1 MNTEDYDKYII
12 INGSSTPIS
21 KQLKKQ
27 GFVKT
32 TNIKL
37 NSLIR
42 GYFCG
47 KNMEK
52 NYLRNSINVLGTIT
66 IYFWKRNLD
75 KLHSVMNFSDNEN
88 EKTIYIHSL
97 CVNQIEHFTYG
108 YLLLNELIDAGRN
121 LDYRQIRL
129 WAINVEKTI
138 EFYKKNHFY
147 SINQK
152 EDYDMKE
159 NDLIPMQYD
168 YDNTPS
174 KKREEKTSDMKENG
188 IIPMGYDY
196 DDDAPSKKR
205 EEKTSDMVKDE
216 KWYYDRS
223 YRSYMNSYMDADAKD
238 AKDAKDEKQEKQEKG
253 GQKKKRKTQRQT
265 RK

>member
-27 GFVKT
+27 GFVQT

-37 NSLIR
+37 NSLIQNK
-42 GYFCG
+42 FCG
-47 KNMEK
+47 ENMS
-52 NYLRNSINVLGTIT
+52 NDYLTNSINERKTIT
-66 IYFWKRNLD
+66 IYFWKRNFN
-75 KLHSVMNFSDNEN
+75 KLHSVMNFSDNKK

-97 CVNQIEHFTYG
+97 CVNQIQHFKYG

-121 LDYRQIRL
+121 VDYRHIRL

-138 EFYKKNHFY
+138 EFYEKNHFY

-168 YDNTPS
+168 YDDDAPS
-174 KKREEKTSDMKENG
+174 KKREEKTSDMKENDL
-188 IIPMGYDY
+188 IPMQYDY

-238 AKDAKDEKQEKQEKG
+238 EKQEKQEKG

-265 RK
+265 RKRIK